1 LSHSPV
7 KEDQTMRKNLMLVTL
22 IAFPALGLAEQKQ
35 GSLAIRVVGYPG
47 LSRETLR
54 QASDMAEGIFRMA
67 GVKTEW
73 LPCYASDEKDGCKW
87 ASSETQ
93 LVIRILSASMQT
105 PRGANEPIGIAIPE
119 RSLAYVF
126 YGNVEQS
133 RLLGLDFPCSVLLA
147 AVMAHEAAHLLGL
160 EHSEAGIMHAKFGKK
175 DMEEFIVGLLKFNAI
190 QKKQLQGAVGDRL
203 RRNEEVTLTASAPNV
218 GRGL

>member
-1 LSHSPV
+1 
-7 KEDQTMRKNLMLVTL
+7 MRKNLMLVVTL

-35 GSLAIRVVGYPG
+35 GGLAIHVVCYPG

-67 GVKTEW
+67 GLETKW
-73 LPCYASDEKDGCKW
+73 LPCYASDENEACKLS
-87 ASSETQ
+87 SSEAE
-93 LVIRILSASMQT
+93 LVIRILSGLMQT
-105 PRGANEPIGIAIPE
+105 PRDQNHPMGIAIPE

-126 YGNVEQS
+126 YHNVEQS
-133 RLLGLDFPCSVLLA
+133 RLLGHDYPCSVLLA

-175 DMEEFIVGLLKFNAI
+175 DMEDFIVGLLKFNAI
-190 QKKQLQGAVGDRL
+190 QRKQLQGAIGVRL
-203 RRNEEVTLTASAPNV
+203 RKNEEVTPSHKSV
-218 GRGL
+218 